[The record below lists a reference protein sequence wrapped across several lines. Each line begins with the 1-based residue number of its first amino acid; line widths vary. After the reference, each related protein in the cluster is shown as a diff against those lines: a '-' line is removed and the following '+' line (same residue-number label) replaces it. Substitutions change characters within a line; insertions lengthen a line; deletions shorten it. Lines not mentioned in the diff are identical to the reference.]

1 MPVFHFRRDINHI
14 TRVQLPGRFPPLL
27 IITSSACD
35 KQYLPALMMDM
46 PIIATAFSPMGN
58 TLNFS
63 SDILNTL
70 LFYHILTSFCAQI
83 RCS

>member
-1 MPVFHFRRDINHI
+1 MPVFHFRRNINHI

-46 PIIATAFSPMGN
+46 PIIATAGLKSN
-58 TLNFS
+58 IAN
-63 SDILNTL
+63 I
-70 LFYHILTSFCAQI
+70 
-83 RCS
+83 

>member
-14 TRVQLPGRFPPLL
+14 TSVQLPGRFPPLL

-46 PIIATAFSPMGN
+46 PIIASFFSPMGN

-63 SDILNTL
+63 SDILKHAPFLSHSHIVLRSNL
-70 LFYHILTSFCAQI
+70 L
-83 RCS
+83 